1 MRTKIL
7 TGCVA
12 AGLVF
17 SAAVASADWRPA
29 TVAGGLGVEEIFSNA
44 GRRPVYQIEVG
55 FAEWKAGLSPVL
67 ELNFSGE
74 QAVFAGAGLVWRAE
88 GERWPLG
95 LKAGVAPG
103 YYEHGDDKF
112 LGGGFQIMS
121 FIEGT
126 WRIAEDKRAGV
137 RLSHLSNASTRGQNP
152 GTELLTVFFEL
163 RLRRAGG

>member
-1 MRTKIL
+1 M
-7 TGCVA
+7 V

-17 SAAVASADWRPA
+17 SAVGALADWRPA
-29 TVAGGLGVEEIFSNA
+29 TVAGGVGVEEVFGNE
-44 GRRPVYQIEVG
+44 GRRPVYQFEMG
-55 FAEWKAGLSPVL
+55 FSEWRAGLSPVL

-74 QAVFAGAGLVWRAE
+74 QAVFAGAGLVWRHEGAE
-88 GERWPLG
+88 WPLG
-95 LKAGVAPG
+95 VKIGVAPG

-126 WRIAEDKRAGV
+126 WRIAEDKRAGL

-152 GTELLTVFFEL
+152 GTELLTVFFEF
-163 RLRRAGG
+163 RLKPSGE